1 MICSNCFNDEYRTI
15 TISKNF
21 TVNGV
26 IKTIKDME
34 CEQCPSCKDIIFT
47 HQQSLELDKKRI
59 NLEFSSKPILN
70 SYQLKLLRKIL
81 NLGLDEICELVHIG
95 RNSYGRWEREESDIS
110 PSMNLLIHQL
120 IDRFPQAKVNLFES
134 EMSTEIEKAK
144 RNCLTDSVSLGEFV
158 RNVIQSTKLLK
169 DVVCDKIGIKIE
181 ALEKI
186 ENNEL
191 HPEKIPEKIAANI
204 VKFFHL
210 TLANLR
216 NLLDNTLKVYSL
228 RGEVSFVHAR
238 QPGYGKGASAIQ
250 AKSINKILEQYVIK
264 DAAIPQQTIS
274 SEYLKR
280 VGTYLQNTQG
290 RERS

>member
-15 TISKNF
+15 TIAKNF
-21 TVNGV
+21 DVNGV
-26 IKTIKDME
+26 IKTIKDIE

-59 NLEFSSKPILN
+59 NLEFSAKPILT
-70 SYQLKLLRKIL
+70 SHQLKLLRRIL
-81 NLGLDEICELVHIG
+81 DLSLEEMCDLLHIG
-95 RNSYGRWEREESDIS
+95 RNSYGRWERGESEIS

-134 EMSTEIEKAK
+134 EMVIEIEKAK
-144 RNCLTDSVSLGEFV
+144 RNCLTDSVSLGEFI
-158 RNVIQSTKLLK
+158 RSVIQSTKLLK
-169 DVVCDKIGIKIE
+169 DVVCEKIEIKID

-191 HPEKIPEKIAANI
+191 HPEKIPEKVAANI

-210 TLANLR
+210 TMANLR
-216 NLLDNTLKVYSL
+216 DLLDSTLKLFSL
-228 RGEVSFVHAR
+228 REGVSFVHAR
-238 QPGYGKGASAIQ
+238 QSTYGKKTSAIETR
-250 AKSINKILEQYVIK
+250 SINKILEQYARGDTV
-264 DAAIPQQTIS
+264 IPQQTIS
-274 SEYLKR
+274 SAYLKR
-280 VGTYLQNTQG
+280 VGAYLQTTQE